1 MKYDFDK
8 VIDRRGTGAIK
19 CQVAPRKFHCDA
31 EDLLPLWIADTDFE
45 VAPQIV
51 EAINKRCEHPLF
63 GYTTAQ
69 PDYAP
74 AVADFYN
81 RRYNLGVD
89 PKWILPSTCV
99 MTAMYFAVLAVTEPE
114 DKLMVM
120 TPIYD
125 PFYGVV
131 VNTGRVQVECPLV
144 RNDDTYTIDFDL
156 MEQQMKDGV
165 KVLLFCNPHNPTGRV
180 WTREEMDK
188 ITGLCEKYGVAV
200 HSDEVHGDMTMSA
213 HPYISMLE
221 YKNLHENMV
230 VYTSPAK
237 TFNLAG
243 MDISNLIIP
252 NPELKNKVNQK
263 LRSGFVKNPPLLS
276 LTATQAAYT
285 YGDEWLDQAKA
296 YIEANSE
303 YVLKFISENMP
314 KIHPAKHEGTYLM
327 WLDCSCFNKG
337 DALSQ
342 DMVDHCHV
350 ALGAGG
356 GYGAGYEQ
364 FQRLNIGT
372 ARANLEEALNRILKY
387 CNEVVK

>member
-1 MKYDFDK
+1 
-8 VIDRRGTGAIK
+8 
-19 CQVAPRKFHCDA
+19 
-31 EDLLPLWIADTDFE
+31 
-45 VAPQIV
+45 
-51 EAINKRCEHPLF
+51 
-63 GYTTAQ
+63 
-69 PDYAP
+69 
-74 AVADFYN
+74 
-81 RRYNLGVD
+81 
-89 PKWILPSTCV
+89 
-99 MTAMYFAVLAVTEPE
+99 
-114 DKLMVM
+114 
-120 TPIYD
+120 
-125 PFYGVV
+125 
-131 VNTGRVQVECPLV
+131 
-144 RNDDTYTIDFDL
+144 
-156 MEQQMKDGV
+156 
-165 KVLLFCNPHNPTGRV
+165 
-180 WTREEMDK
+180 
-188 ITGLCEKYGVAV
+188 
-200 HSDEVHGDMTMSA
+200 
-213 HPYISMLE
+213 
-221 YKNLHENMV
+221 MV

-314 KIHPAKHEGTYLM
+314 KIRPAKHEGTYLM

-342 DMVDHCHV
+342 DIVDHCHV

-387 CNEVVK
+387 YNEVVK